1 MKGSFKNDPFIKV
14 FFQILLTFQI
24 FKIIMNE
31 LLKMSKQNKKLKK
44 TLIFDINA
52 GITCPNANECKSYV
66 VMNANGKT
74 SLIDGDDNIFRC
86 YAASQ
91 ENQYPNVYKARKYN
105 LDLIKKTLNAKN
117 GFYKTYELINASIQ
131 NHITKNINKVRIHSS
146 GDFFNGEYLRA
157 WFAVARLNPQL
168 KFYCYSKSLHLFGTN
183 ISIPDNFFLT
193 ASMGGLRDDLI
204 HKGFFKRYAIV
215 VNSEAEAIKKG
226 IEHTGKPYEIDK
238 DDSHCFKPEP
248 FALLIHGT
256 QKKGYFKN
264 LKK

>member
-1 MKGSFKNDPFIKV
+1 
-14 FFQILLTFQI
+14 
-24 FKIIMNE
+24 MNE

-44 TLIFDINA
+44 TLNFDLPS
-52 GITCPNANECKSYV
+52 GKTCPKANECLAYV
-66 VMNANGKT
+66 EMNAKGKT
-74 SLIDGDDNIFRC
+74 VLKEGKNSIFRC
-86 YAASQ
+86 FAASQ

-105 LDLIKKTLNAKN
+105 LDLILKSLKGKY
-117 GFYKTYELINASIQ
+117 GFYRTYELIHNSIQ
-131 NHITKNINKVRIHSS
+131 KHKTRNINKVRIHSS
-146 GDFFNGEYLRA
+146 GDFFSGEYLRC
-157 WFAVARLNPQL
+157 WFAVARLNPL
-168 KFYCYSKSLHLFGTN
+168 MKFYCYSKSLHLFGTN
-183 ISIPDNFFLT
+183 VSIPENFFLT

-226 IEHTGKPYEIDK
+226 IEHMGKPYKIDK
-238 DDSHCFKPEP
+238 DDSSCFKPDP

>member
-1 MKGSFKNDPFIKV
+1 
-14 FFQILLTFQI
+14 
-24 FKIIMNE
+24 MNE

-74 SLIDGDDNIFRC
+74 SLKDGENSIFRC

-105 LDLIKKTLNAKN
+105 LDLIKKTLNSKD
-117 GFYKTYELINASIQ
+117 GFYKTY
-131 NHITKNINKVRIHSS
+131 
-146 GDFFNGEYLRA
+146 
-157 WFAVARLNPQL
+157 
-168 KFYCYSKSLHLFGTN
+168 YSKSLHLFGTN
-183 ISIPDNFFLT
+183 ISIPENFFLT

-226 IEHTGKPYEIDK
+226 IEHIGKPYEIDK
-238 DDSHCFKPEP
+238 DDSHCFENSP